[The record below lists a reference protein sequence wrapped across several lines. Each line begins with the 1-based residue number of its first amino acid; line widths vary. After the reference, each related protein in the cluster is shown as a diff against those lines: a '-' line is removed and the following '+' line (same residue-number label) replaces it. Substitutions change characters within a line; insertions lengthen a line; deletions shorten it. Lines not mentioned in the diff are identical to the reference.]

1 MIRTRNTPTA
11 GLKGSSTSALLLSL
25 VLLLALAFALP
36 VQADRGEAPDY
47 VKLVEETAAAVVN
60 IRTTSEPPQSMGMA
74 PEIPFPEDSPFGE
87 MFRHFFGQIPQMQP
101 RQPRRPA
108 QSLGSGFIISEDG
121 YILTNAHVIDGADT
135 ITVRMQD
142 QSEHEAEVIGQ
153 DVRTDIALLKVDA
166 DDLPTVEIGN
176 SEDVRVGEWVLAIG
190 SPFGLEHTATHGIV
204 SAIGRNLPSE
214 NYVPF
219 IQTDAPVNPGNSGGP
234 LFNAEG
240 EVIGINS
247 QIYTRSGGYM
257 GLSFA
262 IPIDVAMNV
271 VDQLREHGSVTRGY
285 LGVLLQPVTTELA
298 ESFGLDRP
306 RGALIAQVQ
315 PDSPADAGGIRPG
328 DIILRYAGKD
338 IDQSSRL
345 PSLVGE
351 TPVGE
356 RVKILLLRNGK
367 EQSVEVQIGRL
378 EEDAPPAAPE
388 QPDGQSTLGLAL
400 EPLNERQ
407 QRELGIAHGLV
418 VISVTDGPA
427 ARAGVRPNDI
437 LMDLNNRPL
446 ETVAD
451 LRAAISEAPQG
462 RPLALRLLRGG
473 QPMFLAIPRE

>member
-1 MIRTRNTPTA
+1 MT
-11 GLKGSSTSALLLSL
+11 
-25 VLLLALAFALP
+25 VLLVMLALFVAVP
-36 VQADRGEAPDY
+36 VASADRGEAPDY
-47 VKLVEETAAAVVN
+47 VELIEETANAVVN
-60 IRTTSEPPQSMGMA
+60 IRTATEPQPSMGM
-74 PEIPFPEDSPFGE
+74 PPGMPFPEDSPFGE
-87 MFRHFFGQIPQMQP
+87 MFRHFFGQMPEMQP

-108 QSLGSGFIISEDG
+108 QSLGSGFIISKDG

-135 ITVRMQD
+135 ITVRLQD
-142 QSEHEAEVIGQ
+142 QSEHEATVVGQ
-153 DVRTDIALLKVDA
+153 DVRTDIALLKIEA
-166 DDLPTVEIGN
+166 SDLPRVKIGN
-176 SEDVRVGEWVLAIG
+176 SQDVRVGEWVLAIG
-190 SPFGLEHTATHGIV
+190 SPFGLDHTATHGIV

-271 VDQLREHGSVTRGY
+271 VEQLREHGAVTRGY
-285 LGVLLQPVTTELA
+285 LGVLLQPVTAELA

-315 PDSPADAGGIRPG
+315 PDSPADTSGIRPG
-328 DIILRYAGKD
+328 DIILRYAGKK

-351 TPVGE
+351 TRVGE
-356 RVKILLLRNGK
+356 RVEVQLLRDGR
-367 EQSVEVQIGRL
+367 EQTVTVTIGRL
-378 EEDAPPAAPE
+378 EDEETAAAPE
-388 QPDGQSTLGLAL
+388 QPGGQNSLGLAL
-400 EPLNERQ
+400 EPLDERQ
-407 QRELGIAHGLV
+407 QSELGIAHGLV
-418 VISVTDGPA
+418 VLSVADGPA
-427 ARAGVRPNDI
+427 ARAGVQPNDI

-451 LRAAISEAPQG
+451 LQKAIAKAPEG

-473 QPMFLAIPRE
+473 QPMFLAIPKE